1 MSRWY
6 IVYLPIALLTVPAAP
21 ANAQP
26 ASFQGPIV
34 GFVFSGASK
43 TVRPLL
49 GIPGATH
56 AAPPILSRVD
66 SASIAP
72 GGKWAFI
79 TRAGHAGF
87 VSGLSD
93 MAPAES
99 SIGGAGVLIDA
110 VDRVVWSRDGSFA
123 LLYSSSRSRLQR
135 VQLSGNQPLADGPID
150 LSPWGIATTLA
161 IDPAGQ
167 QIAAGFAASGLYLFT
182 ALSTTGVTTGVT
194 TGQSP
199 ALLSSMAQPAAATFD
214 GTGKFLFAID
224 KDTQRIVQFQ
234 IGSGLSEFASLVQTE
249 VQTDGP
255 ALDPAGLA
263 VSGDGRYLLLA
274 DSATRSVFVYE
285 IDSRT
290 LANTIPLNFAPSRFE
305 ALSAGPVFLL
315 NGNRGK
321 EWLLILDASQ
331 VPVVYFVPANVEER
345 L

>member
-6 IVYLPIALLTVPAAP
+6 ILYGPIALLTLQAAP

-26 ASFQGPIV
+26 ASFQGPIA

-49 GIPGATH
+49 GVPGATH
-56 AAPPILSRVD
+56 ADPPILSHVD

-79 TRAGHAGF
+79 TRAGHAAF

-93 MAPAES
+93 KAPVETPM
-99 SIGGAGVLIDA
+99 GGLIDA

-123 LLYSSSRSRLQR
+123 LLYSSSGSRLQR
-135 VQLSGNQPLADGPID
+135 VQLSGNQPLADVPID
-150 LSPWGIATTLA
+150 VSPWGLATTLA

-167 QIAAGFAASGLYLFT
+167 QIAAGFAASGLYLFH
-182 ALSTTGVTTGVT
+182 AGLT

-199 ALLSSMAQPAAATFD
+199 ALLSSMAKPAAATFD
-214 GTGKFLFAID
+214 STGKFLFAVD

-234 IGSGLSEFASLVQTE
+234 SGSGISEFVSLVQTE
-249 VQTDGP
+249 GP
-255 ALDPAGLA
+255 ALNPAGLA
-263 VSGDGRYLLLA
+263 VSGDGRYLSLA

-285 IDSRT
+285 IDSRS
-290 LANTIPLNFAPSRFE
+290 LANTIPLSFAPSRFE

-315 NGNRGK
+315 NGDRGK
-321 EWLLILDASQ
+321 EWLLVLDATQ

>member
-6 IVYLPIALLTVPAAP
+6 ILYVPIALLTLQATP

-26 ASFQGPIV
+26 ASFQGPIA

-56 AAPPILSRVD
+56 ADTPILSRVD

-79 TRAGHAGF
+79 TRAGHAAF
-87 VSGLSD
+87 VSGLPD

-99 SIGGAGVLIDA
+99 SIGGAGVLGGLIDA

-123 LLYSSSRSRLQR
+123 LLYSSSGGQLQR
-135 VQLSGNQPLADGPID
+135 VQLSGNQPLADVPID
-150 LSPWGIATTLA
+150 LSPWGMATTLA

-167 QIAAGFAASGLYLFT
+167 QIAAGFAASGLYLFN
-182 ALSTTGVTTGVT
+182 AGLTTGLT

-234 IGSGLSEFASLVQTE
+234 SGSGIAEFASLVQTG
-249 VQTDGP
+249 GP
-255 ALDPAGLA
+255 ALNPAGLA
-263 VSGDGRYLLLA
+263 VSGDGRYLSMA

-285 IDSRT
+285 IDSRS
-290 LANTIPLNFAPSRFE
+290 LANTIPLSFAPSRFE

-315 NGNRGK
+315 NGDRGK
-321 EWLLILDASQ
+321 EWLLVLDATQ

>member
-6 IVYLPIALLTVPAAP
+6 ITYVPIALMTLPAAP

-26 ASFQGPIV
+26 ASFQGPIA

-56 AAPPILSRVD
+56 ADTPILSRVD

-79 TRAGHAGF
+79 TKARHAAF
-87 VSGLSD
+87 VGGLSG
-93 MAPAES
+93 MAPLES
-99 SIGGAGVLIDA
+99 PVGGPAGLIDA

-135 VQLSGNQPLADGPID
+135 VQLSGDQPLADSPID
-150 LSPWGIATTLA
+150 LSSWGKVTTLA

-167 QIAAGFAASGLYLFT
+167 QIAAGFAASGLYLFS
-182 ALSTTGVTTGVT
+182 AGL

-199 ALLSSMAQPAAATFD
+199 ALLAPMAQPLAATFD
-214 GTGKFLFAID
+214 GAGKLLFAID
-224 KDTQRIVQFQ
+224 PDAQQIVQFQ
-234 IGSGLSEFASLVQTE
+234 SGSGISEFVSL

-255 ALDPAGLA
+255 AVNPAGLA
-263 VSGDGRYLLLA
+263 VSGDGRYLVLA
-274 DSATRSVFVYE
+274 DSATQSVFVYE
-285 IDSRT
+285 TSSRS
-290 LANTIPLNFAPSRFE
+290 LANTIPLSFAPSRFD

-315 NGNRGK
+315 NGDQRK

>member
-1 MSRWY
+1 MSRF
-6 IVYLPIALLTVPAAP
+6 VVCVCVPIALLTSPAAP
-21 ANAQP
+21 AEAQS
-26 ASFQGPIV
+26 ANFQGPIA
-34 GFVFSGASK
+34 GFVFSAATK

-56 AAPPILSRVD
+56 VAAPILSRVET
-66 SASIAP
+66 ASIAP

-79 TRAGHAGF
+79 NRAGHAAF
-87 VSGLSD
+87 VTDLSGT
-93 MAPAES
+93 APAES
-99 SIGGAGVLIDA
+99 AIGGLEVLIDA

-123 LLYSSSRSRLQR
+123 LLYSSSGNRLQR
-135 VQLSGNQPLADGPID
+135 IQLSGAEPLADAPID
-150 LSPWGIATTLA
+150 LSPWGKVTTLA

-167 QIAAGFAASGLYLFT
+167 QVAAGFAASGLYLFT
-182 ALSTTGVTTGVT
+182 AGYTTGVTTGLT
-194 TGQSP
+194 TGPPP
-199 ALLSSMAQPAAATFD
+199 ALLLSMAQPLAATFD

-224 KDTQRIVQFQ
+224 PDAQRIVQFQ
-234 IGSGLSEFASLVQTE
+234 SGGAVSEFVSL

-263 VSGDGRYLLLA
+263 VSGDGRYLVLA
-274 DSATRSVFVYE
+274 DSTTQSVFVY
-285 IDSRT
+285 DTNSRS
-290 LANTIPLNFAPSRFE
+290 LANTISLDFAPTRFE

-321 EWLLILDASQ
+321 EWLLVLDASQ

>member
-6 IVYLPIALLTVPAAP
+6 IVYVPIALLTLPAAP

-26 ASFQGPIV
+26 AGFQGPIA
-34 GFVFSGASK
+34 GFIFSGVSK

-56 AAPPILSRVD
+56 SAPPILSRVD

-79 TRAGHAGF
+79 TRAGHVGF

-99 SIGGAGVLIDA
+99 SIGGPDVLIDA

-123 LLYSSSRSRLQR
+123 LLYSSSGSRLQR

-182 ALSTTGVTTGVT
+182 A
-194 TGQSP
+194 GQSP
-199 ALLSSMAQPAAATFD
+199 ALLSSMSQPAAATFD

-234 IGSGLSEFASLVQTE
+234 SGSGISEFASLVQT
-249 VQTDGP
+249 DGP
-255 ALDPAGLA
+255 ALNPAGLA
-263 VSGDGRYLLLA
+263 VSGDGSYLLVA

-285 IDSRT
+285 IDSRS
-290 LANTIPLNFAPSRFE
+290 LANTIPLDFAPSRFE